1 MSANFLPDYV
11 SIYDSIRCRFELDPL
26 SERYEV
32 LAALY

>member
-11 SIYDSIRCRFELDPL
+11 RICDRIRCGFELDPL
-26 SERYEV
+26 SERYV